1 MAKWFLLDP
10 GVSKRYWGGVLHHL
24 VMISCYVFRTRHVPN
39 LLRLP
44 RMLQRL
50 SQRLRRESCIFLPLF
65 VFLLVSPSSKSEESA
80 IQSPNQA
87 ATAPAPV
94 PVASTVDI
102 AKRIDPT
109 DFKNRFDLRSEFV
122 DYGTASMQT
131 LVPRFEYAFSKSL
144 GFRTELPIARY
155 DPASGGASA
164 GIGNLL
170 TRVAWRALR
179 TDDYSVV
186 VGSELTFDTA
196 SSAALGSGKHVL
208 GTFAFAAIDLPQAK
222 SVFFPYIQYGK
233 SIGGDASREEVQ
245 YTNLRA
251 SILTRWPAKAYSF
264 VEYAYWIDHHNADR
278 ASSQI
283 KVELGKFIL
292 PKTGFYVRPGTGL
305 SGTDQRYGM
314 QWSFELGMRHFF

>member
-1 MAKWFLLDP
+1 M
-10 GVSKRYWGGVLHHL
+10 LHL
-24 VMISCYVFRTRHVPN
+24 
-39 LLRLP
+39 
-44 RMLQRL
+44 L
-50 SQRLRRESCIFLPLF
+50 SQRLRRVSCIFLPLF
-65 VFLLVSPSSKSEESA
+65 VFLLASPSSQAEESA

-87 ATAPAPV
+87 ATAPAP
-94 PVASTVDI
+94 ATNAVDI

-155 DPASGGASA
+155 DPGSGGASA

-186 VGSELTFDTA
+186 VGSELAFDTA
-196 SSAALGSGKHVL
+196 SSTALGSGKHVL

-233 SIGGDASREEVQ
+233 AIGGDASREDVHN
-245 YTNLRA
+245 TNLRA
-251 SILTRWPAKAYSF
+251 SILTRWPAKTYSF
-264 VEYAYWIDHHNADR
+264 VEYSYFIDHERSNV

-283 KVELGKFIL
+283 KAELGQFVL

-305 SGTDQRYGM
+305 SGTNQR
-314 QWSFELGMRHFF
+314 LGMHWSLEFGVRHFF

>member
-1 MAKWFLLDP
+1 MLAGGAKHLGFELPWYLGVITSRHDKLLNANHP
-10 GVSKRYWGGVLHHL
+10 VLRNPPQLISMFHRSNRRLCRVSQ
-24 VMISCYVFRTRHVPN
+24 VF
-39 LLRLP
+39 
-44 RMLQRL
+44 
-50 SQRLRRESCIFLPLF
+50 FPLF
-65 VFLLVSPSSKSEESA
+65 VGLAVPILVQAEESA

-87 ATAPAPV
+87 PTAPAPV
-94 PVASTVDI
+94 ATTVDI

-155 DPASGGASA
+155 DPATGGASA

-233 SIGGDASREEVQ
+233 AVGGDASREDVQ

-251 SILTRWPAKAYSF
+251 SMLTRWPAKVYSF

-283 KVELGKFIL
+283 KAEVGKFIL

>member
-1 MAKWFLLDP
+1 MLASGAKHLDFELPWYLGFITSHHDKLLNANHP
-10 GVSKRYWGGVLHHL
+10 VLRNPPQLISMFHRSNRRICRVSR
-24 VMISCYVFRTRHVPN
+24 VF
-39 LLRLP
+39 
-44 RMLQRL
+44 
-50 SQRLRRESCIFLPLF
+50 FPLF
-65 VFLLVSPSSKSEESA
+65 VGLAVQLSVQAEESA

-87 ATAPAPV
+87 AAAPA

-131 LVPRFEYAFSKSL
+131 LVPRFEYALSKSL

-155 DPASGGASA
+155 DPATGGTSA

-233 SIGGDASREEVQ
+233 AVGGDASREDVQ

-251 SILTRWPAKAYSF
+251 SMLTRWPAKVYSF

-283 KVELGKFIL
+283 KAELGKFIL

-305 SGTDQRYGM
+305 SGTDLRYGM

>member
-1 MAKWFLLDP
+1 M
-10 GVSKRYWGGVLHHL
+10 LH
-24 VMISCYVFRTRHVPN
+24 
-39 LLRLP
+39 
-44 RMLQRL
+44 RL
-50 SQRLRRESCIFLPLF
+50 SQRLRRVSCIFPPLF
-65 VFLLVSPSSKSEESA
+65 VFLLASPISQAEESA

-87 ATAPAPV
+87 AAAPAPV

-155 DPASGGASA
+155 DPATGGASA

-196 SSAALGSGKHVL
+196 SSTALGSGKHVL
-208 GTFAFAAIDLPQAK
+208 GAFAFAAIDLPQAK

-233 SIGGDASREEVQ
+233 AVGGDAGREDVQ

-251 SILTRWPAKAYSF
+251 SMLTRWPAKAYSF

-283 KVELGKFIL
+283 KLEVGKFIL

>member
-1 MAKWFLLDP
+1 
-10 GVSKRYWGGVLHHL
+10 
-24 VMISCYVFRTRHVPN
+24 MISCSAFGLIPRQIYHFLRMIHRPRP
-39 LLRLP
+39 LLCRIN
-44 RMLQRL
+44 QV
-50 SQRLRRESCIFLPLF
+50 FLPLF
-65 VFLLVSPSSKSEESA
+65 IGLAIPLSIQAEESA
-80 IQSPNQA
+80 IQTPNQA
-87 ATAPAPV
+87 AAVPAPV
-94 PVASTVDI
+94 TSTVDI

-122 DYGTASMQT
+122 DYGNASMQT

-155 DPASGGASA
+155 DPATGGASA

-233 SIGGDASREEVQ
+233 SIGGDASREDVQ

-264 VEYAYWIDHHNADR
+264 IEYAHWFDHQNADR

-305 SGTDQRYGM
+305 SGTDQRFGM

>member
-1 MAKWFLLDP
+1 M
-10 GVSKRYWGGVLHHL
+10 LH
-24 VMISCYVFRTRHVPN
+24 
-39 LLRLP
+39 
-44 RMLQRL
+44 RL
-50 SQRLRRESCIFLPLF
+50 SQHLRQVSGIFLPLF
-65 VFLLVSPSSKSEESA
+65 VFLLASPSSQAEESA

-87 ATAPAPV
+87 ATAPAPA
-94 PVASTVDI
+94 PATSTVDI

-109 DFKNRFDLRSEFV
+109 DFKNRFDVRSEFV
-122 DYGTASMQT
+122 DYGTASVQT

-155 DPASGGASA
+155 DPATGGASA

-233 SIGGDASREEVQ
+233 AIGGDASREDVQ

-251 SILTRWPAKAYSF
+251 SVLTRWPAKTYSF
-264 VEYAYWIDHHNADR
+264 VEYSYFIDHERSNV

-283 KVELGKFIL
+283 KAELGQFVL

-305 SGTDQRYGM
+305 TGTDQR
-314 QWSFELGMRHFF
+314 LGMRWSLEFGIRHFF

>member
-1 MAKWFLLDP
+1 M
-10 GVSKRYWGGVLHHL
+10 LH
-24 VMISCYVFRTRHVPN
+24 
-39 LLRLP
+39 
-44 RMLQRL
+44 RL
-50 SQRLRRESCIFLPLF
+50 SQHLRQVSGIFLPLF
-65 VFLLVSPSSKSEESA
+65 VFLLASPSSQAEESA

-87 ATAPAPV
+87 ATAPAPA
-94 PVASTVDI
+94 PATSTVDI

-122 DYGTASMQT
+122 DYGTASVQT

-155 DPASGGASA
+155 DPATGGASA

-233 SIGGDASREEVQ
+233 AIGGDASREDVQ

-251 SILTRWPAKAYSF
+251 SVLTRWPAKTYSF
-264 VEYAYWIDHHNADR
+264 VEYSYFIDHERSNV

-283 KVELGKFIL
+283 KAELGQFVL

-305 SGTDQRYGM
+305 TGTDQR
-314 QWSFELGMRHFF
+314 LGMRWSLEFGIRHFF

>member
-1 MAKWFLLDP
+1 MP
-10 GVSKRYWGGVLHHL
+10 
-24 VMISCYVFRTRHVPN
+24 
-39 LLRLP
+39 
-44 RMLQRL
+44 
-50 SQRLRRESCIFLPLF
+50 SQSSQYLRRVGCIFLPLF
-65 VFLLVSPSSKSEESA
+65 VFLLASPSSQAEESA

-87 ATAPAPV
+87 ATAPAPA
-94 PVASTVDI
+94 PATSTVDI

-122 DYGTASMQT
+122 DYGTASVQT
-131 LVPRFEYAFSKSL
+131 LVPRFEYAFCKSL

-155 DPASGGASA
+155 DPATGGASA

-233 SIGGDASREEVQ
+233 AIGGDASREDVQ

-251 SILTRWPAKAYSF
+251 SVLTRWPAKTYSF
-264 VEYAYWIDHHNADR
+264 VEYSYFIDHERSNV

-283 KVELGKFIL
+283 KAELGQFVL

-305 SGTDQRYGM
+305 TGTDQR
-314 QWSFELGMRHFF
+314 LGMRWSLEFGIRHFF

>member
-1 MAKWFLLDP
+1 MLPRLSP
-10 GVSKRYWGGVLHHL
+10 
-24 VMISCYVFRTRHVPN
+24 
-39 LLRLP
+39 LLR
-44 RMLQRL
+44 RINQV
-50 SQRLRRESCIFLPLF
+50 FLPLF
-65 VFLLVSPSSKSEESA
+65 IGLAIPLSIQAEESA

-87 ATAPAPV
+87 AAAPAP
-94 PVASTVDI
+94 AANTVDI

-131 LVPRFEYAFSKSL
+131 LVPRFEYAFSKSF

-155 DPASGGASA
+155 DPATGGASA

-208 GTFAFAAIDLPQAK
+208 GPFAFAAIDLPQAK
-222 SVFFPYIQYGK
+222 SVFFPYIQHGK
-233 SIGGDASREEVQ
+233 AVGGDSSREDVH

-251 SILTRWPAKAYSF
+251 SILTRWPAKVYSF

-278 ASSQI
+278 VSSQI
-283 KVELGKFIL
+283 KAEVGKFIL

-305 SGTDQRYGM
+305 SGTDQRFGM
-314 QWSFELGMRHFF
+314 QWSFELGLRHFF